1 MTPVSIRLM
10 FRFAVLAWLL
20 PCTFAAAAAESTSA
34 SPHARALQLVLQS
47 QAAQIEAIDRDLP
60 REHDTLTRAWSVER
74 AVAPGFVDTRNLLE
88 VSYRIDGVALARW
101 QVDLADARVTESS
114 LAMASTSSP
123 AVSPGTRRP

>member
-1 MTPVSIRLM
+1 MTPMSIRLM
-10 FRFAVLAWLL
+10 FRLAVSACLL
-20 PCTFAAAAAESTSA
+20 PCAFAAAAESTST

-74 AVAPGFVDTRNLLE
+74 AVAPGFIDTRDLLE

-101 QVDLADARVTESS
+101 QVDLADARVTESA